1 MSTSVSK
8 TNSCT
13 SWCPYKCAS
22 SKVSKTA
29 IVVASIA
36 AVGLLGTVAHKLYKK
51 YSNCSKP
58 AVVTEEAQAPS
69 EASSEA
75 PSGPTATA
83 APTDV

>member
-29 IVVASIA
+29 IVVASVA

-58 AVVTEEAQAPS
+58 AVTEEVQAPS

-75 PSGPTATA
+75 PSDPTATA
-83 APTDV
+83 ATTEV